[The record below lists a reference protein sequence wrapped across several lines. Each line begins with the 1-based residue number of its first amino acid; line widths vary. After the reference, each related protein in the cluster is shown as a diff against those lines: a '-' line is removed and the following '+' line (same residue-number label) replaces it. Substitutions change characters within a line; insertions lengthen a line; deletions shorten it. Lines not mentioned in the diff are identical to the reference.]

1 MSQPARRLTIL
12 ALAFL
17 VAGGFMGGLLGGRVL
32 ADPQRPDD
40 ELWTFGRVMSL
51 IEDQYVGEVDS
62 KELIE
67 GAIAGM
73 LQSLDPH
80 SNYLNLE
87 AFTEMRDEQRG
98 KFSGLGIQITKRG
111 TDKPLT
117 IISPIDD
124 TPADRAGLI
133 SGDVIAQIEGEPTM
147 DLSVQD
153 AVRLLKGD
161 KGTRVTITIER
172 PGMPDSF
179 DVTIERDDIPIE
191 SIRVAFMI
199 DDEVGLV
206 RISNFTSTTADELD
220 ESIAKLK
227 SQGMTKLLVDLR
239 GNPGGLLDQAV
250 QVSER
255 FIPEDKLI
263 VYTRGRI
270 HGSDQDYFSKRGVD
284 HVEMPLIL
292 LVDQSSASA
301 SEIVSGAVQDHDRGL
316 VVGETTFGKGLV
328 QRVIPLQSGGALAVT
343 TAKYYTPSGRLIQR
357 DYSDLEEY
365 YLRRGNG
372 DEDAETS
379 AEDDG
384 ERIEDEDREVFFT
397 TSGRKVYGG
406 GGIRPDYIVESP
418 RTPEILFDLLR
429 ENLVFNYSVLYVNQ
443 NSNLQP
449 GFDMDEKAMA
459 AFRAYLDGKDF
470 EYDADAFA
478 EHQDAI
484 ELRLRAQITRVKW
497 DQDAESL
504 VLARADPQVQ
514 KAMTLFGEAAELAA
528 NSTEGS
534 PGRVPPARNDLRAE
548 GGAEAKDGEDEE

>member
-17 VAGGFMGGLLGGRVL
+17 VAGGFMGGLLGDRVL

-51 IEDQYVGEVDS
+51 IEDQYVGEVNS
-62 KELIE
+62 KDLIE
-67 GAIAGM
+67 NAIGGM

-80 SNYLNLE
+80 SNYLNIE

-111 TDKPLT
+111 ADKPLT

-124 TPADRAGLI
+124 TPADRAGLL
-133 SGDVIAQIEGEPTM
+133 SGDIISEIEGEATV

-172 PGMPDSF
+172 PGLPEPF

-191 SIRVAFMI
+191 SIRVAFMLE
-199 DDEVGLV
+199 DGVGLV
-206 RISNFTSTTADELD
+206 RISNFTSTTSDELD
-220 ESIAKLK
+220 QSIEELK

-270 HGSDQDYFSKRGVD
+270 HGSDQDYFAKRGVD
-284 HVEMPLIL
+284 RVELPLIL
-292 LVDQSSASA
+292 LVDESSASA

-316 VVGETTFGKGLV
+316 VVGESTFGKGLV

-357 DYSDLEEY
+357 DYSDLEQY
-365 YLRRGNG
+365 YLQRGD
-372 DEDAETS
+372 DEEVPAP
-379 AEDDG
+379 DDG
-384 ERIEDEDREVFFT
+384 GGEKIKDEDREVFYT
-397 TSGRKVYGG
+397 TSGRKVFGG

-418 RTPEILFDLLR
+418 NAPEILFDLLR
-429 ENLVFNYSVLYVNQ
+429 ENVIFEYSVLFGNTHPK
-443 NSNLQP
+443 LEP
-449 GFDMDEKAMA
+449 GFDLDDKAMTE
-459 AFRAYLDGKDF
+459 FRAYLDQHDF
-470 EYDADAFA
+470 DYDADDFA
-478 EHQDAI
+478 EHADVI
-484 ELRLRAQITRVKW
+484 KLRLRAQITRVKW
-497 DQDAESL
+497 DQAAESL
-504 VLARADPQVQ
+504 VLANADPQVQ
-514 KAMTLFGEAAELAA
+514 KAITLFDEAAELARH
-528 NSTEGS
+528 SDEGN
-534 PGRVPPARNDLRAE
+534 PGRVPPTRNDLRAE
-548 GGAEAKDGEDEE
+548 AAEQTEDVD